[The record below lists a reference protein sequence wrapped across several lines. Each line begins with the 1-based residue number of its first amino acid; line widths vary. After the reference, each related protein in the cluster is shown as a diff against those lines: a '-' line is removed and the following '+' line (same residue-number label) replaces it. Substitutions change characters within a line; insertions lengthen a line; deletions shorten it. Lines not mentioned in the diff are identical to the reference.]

1 MAEVRSLLFR
11 QNRSASDSPFF
22 SRRVQSLVVLHV
34 CFFRL
39 LAARPPE
46 TSNVRLPAISSFL
59 TFSLLVPPACSL
71 TRLLTYFITR
81 LLVYSRF
88 FSFYSMRNFHGIVGN
103 QRARVK
109 LEINLNLATARAM
122 NTQEYP
128 IYFSSI
134 FIALE
139 MLSIAGKK
147 DELKFFVVEIFSRLF
162 RD

>member
-1 MAEVRSLLFR
+1 
-11 QNRSASDSPFF
+11 
-22 SRRVQSLVVLHV
+22 
-34 CFFRL
+34 
-39 LAARPPE
+39 
-46 TSNVRLPAISSFL
+46 
-59 TFSLLVPPACSL
+59 
-71 TRLLTYFITR
+71 
-81 LLVYSRF
+81 
-88 FSFYSMRNFHGIVGN
+88 
-103 QRARVK
+103 
-109 LEINLNLATARAM
+109 M